1 MATTAE
7 IDAAITLLRSTRVA
21 LAQAAEYRARCVL
34 TRDVAAAALVDGTAK
49 VQTARDAVTAAK
61 TALAALLATTET

>member
-7 IDAAITLLRSTRVA
+7 IDAAIVLLRSVRLQ
-21 LAQAAEYRARCVL
+21 LAQCADTRARCVL
-34 TRDVAAAALVDGTAK
+34 TRDAAAAALSDATTK

-61 TALAALLATTET
+61 TALAALLATAET